1 MILTMKKYIL
11 TYCLLLIEV
20 VALAQT
26 PITPADV
33 TNYQNGTLSA
43 NENDI
48 YQEAISKQY
57 YIGLS
62 SGRLK
67 FIQDTIRTNATL
79 TGGGTSTSLLGIAQ
93 QGAVNGQV
101 LKWNGTTWLPSNEA
115 AANNWLITGNNNIT
129 YNTHFI
135 GTLNDVPLTLRSN
148 NTPML
153 EVGRRQSL
161 GLLDATSTGL
171 FPYNQANASVMY
183 VRGSGGVSALE
194 FEASGASFYKPIFF
208 TDPNGNFVMRGS
220 SAGTDFFEMGSGNT
234 TNNNGKFTITIG
246 DDGDEPI
253 IFNKFN
259 YTTATYI
266 EMLRLQGTGLNTDV
280 RAGINT
286 NGIVANS
293 TLQVGGSVSTN
304 IVSTAAALTLNET
317 HHTVIL
323 TNNST
328 ITLPAANSCRGRIY
342 IVKKTANS
350 NSNISS
356 YIDNNGGASTTL
368 SRGVF
373 QLQSDGT
380 NWQRIN

>member
-1 MILTMKKYIL
+1 MIVAMKKYIL
-11 TYCLLLIEV
+11 TYCFLLV
-20 VALAQT
+20 GAVALAQT

-67 FIQDTIRTNATL
+67 FLQDTVRTNATL
-79 TGGGTSTSLLGIAQ
+79 TGGGTSSSLLGIAQ
-93 QGAVNGQV
+93 QGAINGQV
-101 LKWNGTTWLPSNEA
+101 LKWNGTTWLPGNEA

-129 YNTHFI
+129 YNTHFL
-135 GTLNDVPLTLRSN
+135 GTLTDVPLTLRSN

-161 GLLDATSTGL
+161 GLLDASSTGL

-183 VRGSGGVSALE
+183 IRGTGGVSALQ

-208 TDPNGNFVMRGS
+208 TDVDGNFVLRGS
-220 SAGTDFFEMGSGNT
+220 SAGTDFFEMGSGGT
-234 TNNNGKFTITIG
+234 TGNNGKFTITIG

-253 IFNKFN
+253 VFNKFN
-259 YTTATYI
+259 YTTATYV
-266 EMLRLQGTGLNTDV
+266 EMLRLQGTGLNTSV

-286 NGIVANS
+286 NGNVANS

-304 IVSTAAALTLNET
+304 IITTAAALALNET
-317 HHTVIL
+317 HYTVIV
-323 TNNST
+323 TANVT
-328 ITLPAANSCRGRIY
+328 ITLPAANTCGGRIY
-342 IVKKTANS
+342 IIKKTANG
-350 NSNISS
+350 NSTITN
-356 YIDNNGGASTTL
+356 YIDNSGAASTTL

-380 NWQRIN
+380 NWQQIN

>member
-1 MILTMKKYIL
+1 MKKRIL
-11 TYCLLLIEV
+11 TYCFLLIG
-20 VALAQT
+20 AIAGAQT

-33 TNYQNGTLSA
+33 INYQNGTLSA

-67 FIQDTIRTNATL
+67 FIQDTVRTNATL
-79 TGGGTSTSLLGIAQ
+79 TGGGTSTSPLGLAQ
-93 QGAVNGQV
+93 QGAINGQV
-101 LKWNGTTWLPSNEA
+101 LKWNGTTWLPANEA

-129 YNTHFI
+129 YNTHFL
-135 GTLNDVPLTLRSN
+135 GTLTDVPLTLRSN

-171 FPYNQANASVMY
+171 FPYNQANAAVTY
-183 VRGSGGVSALE
+183 IRGTGGVSALE
-194 FEASGASFYKPIFF
+194 FEADGASFYKPIFF
-208 TDPNGNFVMRGS
+208 TDALGNFVMRGS
-220 SAGTDFFEMGSGNT
+220 CAGTDFFEMGSGNT
-234 TNNNGKFTITIG
+234 TNNNGRFTITIG
-246 DDGDEPI
+246 DDGDEPVV
-253 IFNKFN
+253 FNKFN
-259 YTTATYI
+259 YTTATYV
-266 EMLRLQGTGLNTDV
+266 EMMRLQGTGLNTDV
-280 RAGINT
+280 RVGINT
-286 NGIVANS
+286 AGNVANS
-293 TLQVGGSVSTN
+293 TLQVGGSISTN
-304 IVSTAAALTLNET
+304 IITTAAALTLNET
-317 HHTVIL
+317 HHTVIV
-323 TNNST
+323 TANVN
-328 ITLPAANSCRGRIY
+328 ITLPAANTCRGRIY
-342 IVKKTANS
+342 VVKKTANS

-356 YIDNNGGASTTL
+356 YIDANGAASTTL